1 MFTYPVDLTEDE
13 GGGFVVTF
21 SDMPYGVT
29 EGDDDEDALANAVGA
44 LETVIIGLMSD
55 KQDIPAPSR
64 PKRGQKTVTLPA
76 LSAAKVAL
84 YQTMR
89 EQGVR
94 KTELARRLGFHLPQV
109 DRLLDLRH
117 ASRFDQLDTA
127 LRSLGKSLT
136 IEVKDAA

>member
-21 SDMPYGVT
+21 PDMPYGVT
-29 EGDDDEDALANAVGA
+29 EGDDEEEALINAVGA
-44 LETVIIGLMSD
+44 LETVIISLMGD

-64 PKRGQKTVTLPA
+64 SKRGQKTVTLPA
-76 LSAAKVAL
+76 LTAAKVAL

-89 EQGVR
+89 AQGIR
-94 KTELARRLGFHLPQV
+94 KAELARRLGLHLPQI

-117 ASRFDQLDTA
+117 ASRFDQIDAA

-136 IEVKDAA
+136 IEVRDAA

>member
-13 GGGFVVTF
+13 DGGFVVVF
-21 SDMPYGVT
+21 PDMPYGVT
-29 EGDDDEDALANAVGA
+29 EGDDEEESLLNAVGA
-44 LETVIIGLMSD
+44 LETIIIGLMDD
-55 KQDIPAPSR
+55 KQDIPPPSQ
-64 PKRGQKTVTLPA
+64 PKREQKTVSLPA

-89 EQGVR
+89 AQNIR
-94 KTELARRLGFHLPQV
+94 KADLARRLGLHLPQI

-117 ASRFDQLDTA
+117 ASRFDQIDTA

-136 IEVKDAA
+136 IEIRDAA